1 MFIDTNIFLEIFLK
15 DKNYVKC
22 EEFIRRLT
30 NKKISFYTSD
40 FIIFSCLLIIK
51 NKLKSTTHMKGFL
64 IFINSI
70 KIEIIRP
77 SLKEM
82 YGAIEFMKKYRL
94 DFDDA
99 LIISCMVENNIKSII
114 SYDKHFIKVKEIDV
128 VEP

>member
-1 MFIDTNIFLEIFLK
+1 
-15 DKNYVKC
+15 
-22 EEFIRRLT
+22 
-30 NKKISFYTSD
+30 
-40 FIIFSCLLIIK
+40 
-51 NKLKSTTHMKGFL
+51 MKGFL